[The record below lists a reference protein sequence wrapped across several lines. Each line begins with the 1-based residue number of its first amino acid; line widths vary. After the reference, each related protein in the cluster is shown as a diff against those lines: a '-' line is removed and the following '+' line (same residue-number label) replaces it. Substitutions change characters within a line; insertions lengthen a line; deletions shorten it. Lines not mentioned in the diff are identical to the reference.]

1 MEFVQ
6 LRIIDVLVK
15 GDRMKFI
22 NINEASE
29 ILGMHPQ
36 TIRKLAKAGAI
47 PCKRPGFGKKQPQY
61 KFIAE
66 KLYEWMS
73 DGLLTVDPIDFKVRK
88 AS

>member
-6 LRIIDVLVK
+6 LRIIYVLVK

-36 TIRKLAKAGAI
+36 TVRKLAKAGEI
-47 PCKRPGFGKKQPQY
+47 PCKRPGLGKKQPQY
-61 KFIAE
+61 KFIPE
-66 KLYEWMS
+66 KLYEWMDQDLPEICLVS
-73 DGLLTVDPIDFKVRK
+73 HKV
-88 AS
+88 ANG